1 MLGRKAFP
9 MPIKSNIEPILYTVA
24 EAAKLLRI
32 SERTLWE
39 LTKNG
44 LISCVR
50 IGRRVL
56 YDLNDLREF
65 VNSHKEVN
73 HAPS

>member
-1 MLGRKAFP
+1 MT
-9 MPIKSNIEPILYTVA
+9 IKSNIEPILYTVA

-50 IGRRVL
+50 IGRRV
-56 YDLNDLREF
+56 YYELNDLRDF

-73 HAPS
+73 HAAT